1 MLMQLHIEN
10 VAVIEKT
17 TIDFF
22 DGFNV
27 LTGETGAG
35 KSIIIDSIN
44 AVIGEKT
51 SKDIIR
57 TGANKAKITAI
68 FNNIGID
75 AENIVSDLGITIS
88 DDGVLMLDREL
99 SSDGRSVFRVNG
111 NVVPMMI
118 VKQIAPSLINIHG
131 QHDNQQLFNPSKHI
145 SVIDAFGRLENEVS
159 EYKEIYSKLSALKS
173 ELDSIET
180 NDELKERK
188 IELLTFQIDEIESA
202 DLSLSEEDELLSR
215 RDVIRNSEQLS
226 ENIFIANSLL
236 SGDVNSSGI
245 IDLSKQFSN
254 VISEI
259 AEYDSDFE
267 NIQNRVE
274 SISFELEEFLTEIR
288 NAEGKFDF
296 NPKELDEIEER
307 LDVIFRLKKKYGT
320 TIEDILSKLALLKDE
335 LEKITFSDKH
345 LEQVKKEY
353 DETKIIAQ
361 KKAEEISQKRSKAG
375 ENLCECIKEQL
386 IMLDMPNV
394 SFSVSQNTVSL
405 KSDGIDQ
412 IEFLISANSGESL
425 RPLSK
430 IASGGE
436 LSRIML
442 AIKTVLSDI
451 DFTNAMIFDEI
462 DTGVSGK
469 TARKIGKKMKEIAK
483 EKQVLCVTH
492 LAQIASLADTHF
504 YIEKKTQDM
513 RTYTSVKMLDYTD
526 RVSEIARIMGGDII
540 TEVTLS
546 AAKELINER
555 E

>member
-1 MLMQLHIEN
+1 MLMQLSIEN

-17 TIDFF
+17 TIDFL
-22 DGFNV
+22 DGFNI

-68 FNNIGID
+68 FSNIGID
-75 AENIVSDLGITIS
+75 AENIVTDLGIDIS
-88 DDGVLMLDREL
+88 DDGILMLNREL
-99 SSDGRSVFRVNG
+99 SVDGRSVFRING

-118 VKQIAPSLINIHG
+118 VRQIAPFLINIHG
-131 QHDNQQLFNPSKHI
+131 QHDNQQLFNSSKHI
-145 SVIDAFGRLENEVS
+145 TVIDSFGKLEKDVL
-159 EYKEIYSKLSALKS
+159 EYKEIYDKLCKLKS

-180 NDELKERK
+180 NDDLKERK
-188 IELLTFQIDEIESA
+188 IELLSFQIDEIESA
-202 DLSLSEEDELLSR
+202 NLSINEEDELLAR

-226 ENIFIANSLL
+226 ENIIIANSLL
-236 SGDVNSSGI
+236 SGDENSSGI
-245 IDLSKQFSN
+245 LDLSKQFSN
-254 VISEI
+254 IISEI
-259 AEYDSDFE
+259 AEFDLDFDD
-267 NIQNRVE
+267 IYNRAE
-274 SISFELEEFLTEIR
+274 SIYFEFEDFLSEIR
-288 NAEGKFDF
+288 NAEGKFDY
-296 NPKELDEIEER
+296 NPKELDDIEER
-307 LDVIFRLKKKYGT
+307 LDLIFRLKKKYGA
-320 TIEDILSKLALLKDE
+320 TIEDILSKLILLKDE
-335 LEKITFSDKH
+335 LDKITFSDKRI
-345 LEQVKKEY
+345 EQIKKEY
-353 DETKIIAQ
+353 DETKNIAQ
-361 KKAEEISQKRSKAG
+361 KKAEEISKKRSLAG
-375 ENLCECIKEQL
+375 ETLCKHIKEEL

-425 RPLSK
+425 RPLTK

-451 DFTNAMIFDEI
+451 DPTNALIFDEI

-469 TARKIGKKMKEIAK
+469 TARKIGKKMKEISK

-492 LAQIASLADTHF
+492 LAQIASLADAHF
-504 YIEKKTQDM
+504 YIEKTTKDL
-513 RTYTSVKMLDYTD
+513 RTYTSVKMLDYSD

-540 TEVTLS
+540 TEITLN
-546 AAKELINER
+546 AAKELLNER

>member
-236 SGDVNSSGI
+236 SGDENSSGI

-267 NIQNRVE
+267 DIQNRVE

-361 KKAEEISQKRSKAG
+361 KKAEEISQKRFKAG

>member
-57 TGANKAKITAI
+57 NGANKAKITAI

-88 DDGVLMLDREL
+88 NDGILMLDREL

-236 SGDVNSSGI
+236 SGDENSSGI

-267 NIQNRVE
+267 DIQNRVE

-307 LDVIFRLKKKYGT
+307 LDVIFRLKKKYGK
-320 TIEDILSKLALLKDE
+320 TIEDILFKLALLKDE

-361 KKAEEISQKRSKAG
+361 KKAEEISQKRFKAG

-394 SFSVSQNTVSL
+394 SFSVSQNIVTL